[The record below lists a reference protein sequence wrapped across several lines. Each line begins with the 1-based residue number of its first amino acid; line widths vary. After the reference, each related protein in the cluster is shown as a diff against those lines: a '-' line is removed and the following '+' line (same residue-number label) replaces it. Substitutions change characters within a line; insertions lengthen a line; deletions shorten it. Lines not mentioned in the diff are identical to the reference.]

1 MVNNFAAT
9 IDVTD
14 SQVVLQYGAAAQN
27 KISSFSEN
35 ALNSVRTKDM
45 GEIGEML
52 TGLVTELRGFD
63 AQESKGFFGLF
74 KKSATKLK
82 AQYDDLHGAGK
93 PSGAVD
99 EGYRAA
105 RRNV

>member
-1 MVNNFAAT
+1 MADEIKLETMPTPALTLDPFDEKRITAAEPKDVEPVVLDQSILTPEEQAMVNNFAAT

-52 TGLVTELRGFD
+52 TV
-63 AQESKGFFGLF
+63 K
-74 KKSATKLK
+74 
-82 AQYDDLHGAGK
+82 
-93 PSGAVD
+93 
-99 EGYRAA
+99 
-105 RRNV
+105 